1 MAIQGIETAQG
12 SANQESEQSTGTAP
26 ELVPARMLNE
36 YAYCPRL
43 AYLEW
48 VQGEFADSADTVEGR
63 FQHRRVDHP
72 SGKLPSRS
80 GSGAADIAE
89 EDGEYPETIHARSVL
104 LSDDALGAIARID
117 LIEGQGGAVTP
128 VDYKHGAAP
137 DVPEG
142 AWGAGTGPGLHS
154 GPSAPRQRLQLN
166 PGNALLR
173 GVPPA
178 GGGALRRRPRIAH
191 AGPAVRPSRHGR
203 LRANSRAPGGQ
214 SQVPQVLPGRHLPPG
229 EVNFLSPDGPSVKP
243 EDVRRLSPARDDAV
257 PVYVQTQGAVVGK
270 AGGQLEVKQKGQVLQ
285 KVRLMEISHLALFG
299 NVQVTAQA
307 VQELCDRD
315 IPICYFSYGG
325 WFRGITSGMG
335 HKNVELRCRQYLAA
349 MTPETAL
356 SISRRMVFGKIKNS
370 RAMLRRNHREPPP
383 SILPELNRLADR
395 ALSASS
401 LETLLGIEGAAART
415 YFSEFR
421 GMIKNESLDFDFRG
435 RNRRPPKDPVN
446 AVLSF
451 LYAMLIQTDDHH
463 GAHGGLRPVLGFYH
477 QPRYGRP
484 ALALDLVEE
493 FRPLIADSVCL
504 GLINNGELGPEHFIT
519 RGAAT
524 ALTRTA
530 AAGLSRAMNAAWTP
544 WSLTHCSATRPAIA
558 AYWKCRLAC
567 CPGTCSAGCR
577 PIRYSGR
584 GRYAPSLSCVLR
596 RLGFQVAGPHIQE
609 NEGN

>member
-1 MAIQGIETAQG
+1 
-12 SANQESEQSTGTAP
+12 
-26 ELVPARMLNE
+26 MLNE

-48 VQGEFADSADTVEGR
+48 VQGEFADSVDTARGR
-63 FQHRRVDHP
+63 FQHRRVDRP

-80 GSGAADIAE
+80 GSDAADMAE
-89 EDGEYPETIHARSVL
+89 EDGESPETIHARSVL

-117 LIEGQGGAVTP
+117 LIEGQGNVVTP

-142 AWGAGTGPGLHS
+142 AWEPERVQVCIQGL
-154 GPSAPRQRLQLN
+154 L
-166 PGNALLR
+166 
-173 GVPPA
+173 
-178 GGGALRRRPRIAH
+178 
-191 AGPAVRPSRHGR
+191 
-203 LRANSRAPGGQ
+203 LRANGYTCTQGMLYFVESRQRVA
-214 SQVPQVLPGRHLPPG
+214 VPFDDALVSRTLDLLSGIRAMAASGRIPEPLVDSPKCPRCSLAGICLPD

-243 EDVRRLSPARDDAV
+243 EDVRRMSPARDDSV

-270 AGGQLEVKQKGQVLQ
+270 SGGQLEVKQKGQVLQ

-325 WFRGITSGMG
+325 WFRGITNGMG
-335 HKNVELRCRQYLAA
+335 HKNVELRCRQYLGA
-349 MTPETAL
+349 MTLETAL

-370 RAMLRRNHREPPP
+370 RTMLRRNHREPPP
-383 SILPELNRLADR
+383 SILTELDRLADR
-395 ALSASS
+395 ALTAQS

-435 RNRRPPKDPVN
+435 RNRRPPRDPVN

-451 LYAMLIQTDDHH
+451 LYSVLIKQATVTALTVGFD
-463 GAHGGLRPVLGFYH
+463 PYLGFYH
-477 QPRYGRP
+477 QPKYGRP

-504 GLINNGELGPEHFIT
+504 TLINNGELGPEHFIT
-519 RGAAT
+519 RGGAT
-524 ALTRTA
+524 ALTQNGRRKVIEAYERRMDTLVTHPLFGYPVSYRRILEMQA
-530 AAGLSRAMNAAWTP
+530 RLLSRHLLGELPAYP
-544 WSLTHCSATRPAIA
+544 VFRTR
-558 AYWKCRLAC
+558 
-567 CPGTCSAGCR
+567 
-577 PIRYSGR
+577 
-584 GRYAPSLSCVLR
+584 
-596 RLGFQVAGPHIQE
+596 
-609 NEGN
+609 

>member
-1 MAIQGIETAQG
+1 MTETPEVQQITANPV
-12 SANQESEQSTGTAP
+12 SATPAAGVP

-48 VQGEFADSADTVEGR
+48 VQGEFEDSVDTVESR
-63 FQHRRVDHP
+63 FQHRRVDRP
-72 SGKLPSRS
+72 SGTLPTPPADDVADLS
-80 GSGAADIAE
+80 GEG
-89 EDGEYPETIHARSVL
+89 GEYAETIHARSVL

-117 LIEGQGGAVTP
+117 LIEGQGNSVTP

-142 AWGAGTGPGLHS
+142 AWEPERVQVCIQGL
-154 GPSAPRQRLQLN
+154 L
-166 PGNALLR
+166 
-173 GVPPA
+173 
-178 GGGALRRRPRIAH
+178 
-191 AGPAVRPSRHGR
+191 
-203 LRANSRAPGGQ
+203 LRANGYTCTGGMLYFVESRQRVPVPFDDALVERTLGLLSGLRGMAASGQ
-214 SQVPQVLPGRHLPPG
+214 IPEPLVDSPKCPRCSLAGICLPD
-229 EVNFLSPDGPSVKP
+229 EVNFLSPDGPAIKP
-243 EDVRRLSPARDDAV
+243 EDVRRMYPARDDAV

-270 AGGQLEVKQKGQVLQ
+270 SGGQLEVKQKGQVLQ

-370 RAMLRRNHREPPP
+370 RTMLRRNHREPPP
-383 SILPELNRLADR
+383 SILRELNRLAER
-395 ALSASS
+395 TLSASS
-401 LETLLGIEGAAART
+401 LESLLGIEGAAARA

-421 GMIKNESLDFDFRG
+421 GMIKSESLDFDFRG
-435 RNRRPPKDPVN
+435 RNRRPPRDPVN

-451 LYAMLIQTDDHH
+451 LYAMLIKQATITALTVGFD
-463 GAHGGLRPVLGFYH
+463 PYLGFYH

-493 FRPLIADSVCL
+493 FRPLIAESVCL
-504 GLINNGELGPEHFIT
+504 GLINNGELRPEHFIT

-524 ALTRTA
+524 ALTQNGRRRVIEGYERRMDTLVTHPLFGYPVSYRRVLEIQA
-530 AAGLSRAMNAAWTP
+530 RLLSRHLLGELP
-544 WSLTHCSATRPAIA
+544 SYPVFRTR
-558 AYWKCRLAC
+558 
-567 CPGTCSAGCR
+567 
-577 PIRYSGR
+577 
-584 GRYAPSLSCVLR
+584 
-596 RLGFQVAGPHIQE
+596 
-609 NEGN
+609 